1 MRQMNNELTAQDL
14 KKMQEELDYRR
25 ITLMP
30 ELLEEVKRTRAF
42 GDLSENY
49 EYKVAKQEQNRN
61 RSRIR
66 YLERMIASAHVI
78 EDTSAVDEVGL
89 FDKVTLKM
97 MGKEK
102 VIQVVSTVRCDALK
116 GLISLESPMGKA
128 VLGRKVG
135 DVIHVQV
142 NAASGYDAEILAIEK
157 MTDDGSAPLVR
168 F

>member
-1 MRQMNNELTAQDL
+1 MNNELTAQDL

>member
-1 MRQMNNELTAQDL
+1 MNNELTAQDL
-14 KKMQEELDYRR
+14 KKMREELDYRR

>member
-14 KKMQEELDYRR
+14 KKMREELDYRR